1 MKGKLLDIK
10 FLSHHIRY
18 IAIAFLIAIAFVTVI
33 NLVFAESSDKETVIV
48 AAKDIEIGAV
58 IGEDDV
64 KSVKV
69 NKSAIPDSAEEK
81 NALIGKKTVV
91 KISKSEIIT
100 FNQLAESI
108 FANVP
113 EGKVVIEVPIKNL
126 GATVLFVA
134 GTKIDLLSGD
144 KDKTTYLARS
154 ATVLPNVTSKDFSS
168 ESVKKLTLAV
178 DVKEAENIAL
188 AGDKG
193 VYPVILS

>member
-1 MKGKLLDIK
+1 V
-10 FLSHHIRY
+10 
-18 IAIAFLIAIAFVTVI
+18 AVAFLIAIVFVTVI
-33 NLVFAESSDKETVIV
+33 NLVFAGSSDKEAVIV
-48 AAKDIEIGAV
+48 AAKDIEIGSV

-64 KSVKV
+64 KSVQV
-69 NKSAIPDSAEEK
+69 NKSVIPDSAEDK
-81 NALIGKKTVV
+81 NTLIGKKTVV

-100 FNQLAESI
+100 FNQLADSI

-113 EGKVVIEVPIKNL
+113 DGKVVIEVPIKNL

-144 KDKTTYLARS
+144 KDKTAYLARS
-154 ATVLPNVTSKDFSS
+154 AIVLPNVTSKEFGA